1 MKNGL
6 RIGGLAFALS
16 VVATSP
22 ALGQYWFGLTGGA
35 TYSQLS
41 GGWLTSPALE
51 WGVMAGGFLAW
62 PFDRHAEVRLE
73 ANFVQKGGSGT
84 TAPGLQE
91 ADLTIQYLEL
101 PLFLAGTI
109 PLGAKLHGQAYAG
122 IALGIR
128 LSCDATVD
136 AAAKTSCFTSDI
148 AFDASSS
155 EWSIPFG
162 AAVGVDVGPSRAWLD
177 ARYSLG
183 LSNVASTEVRE
194 SKHRTWEFMLRW
206 AFVL

>member
-1 MKNGL
+1 MTGL
-6 RIGGLAFALS
+6 RIVGLALLLS
-16 VVATSP
+16 GTATTP

-35 TYSQLS
+35 TYSTLS
-41 GGWLTSPALE
+41 GDWLTNSQYE
-51 WGVMAGGFLAW
+51 WGFMAGGFLAW
-62 PFDRHAEVRLE
+62 PFHRHGEVRLE
-73 ANFVQKGGSGT
+73 ANFVQQGGSGT
-84 TAPGLQE
+84 TAVGAQA
-91 ADLTIQYLEL
+91 ADLTIRYLEF
-101 PLFLAGTI
+101 PLIFAGTV
-109 PLGAKLHGQAYAG
+109 PLGSKLHGQGYAG

-136 AAAKTSCFTSDI
+136 AAPKTSCFTSDL
-148 AFDASSS
+148 AFDPSSS

-162 AAVGVDVGPSRAWLD
+162 VAIGIDVGPSRAWLD

-183 LSNVASTEVRE
+183 LSSVSKTELRH